1 MIPGSIGP
9 SKLERLAFS
18 EAGER
23 ILRLRPVRQEFAL
36 KFKIST
42 RTEELLMARAR
53 PADVESGHQG
63 GTEVTEED
71 TMRSVRFTDAILP
84 GQSSPWPVAG
94 DAAKA
99 KALINFLMQD
109 RFFLEHFRSDD
120 PKVRAAAM
128 DTLNK
133 AHHQAYGDAPAA
145 DDDAAGGRH

>member
-1 MIPGSIGP
+1 M
-9 SKLERLAFS
+9 
-18 EAGER
+18 
-23 ILRLRPVRQEFAL
+23 QEH
-36 KFKIST
+36 
-42 RTEELLMARAR
+42 
-53 PADVESGHQG
+53 ADVESGHQG

-71 TMRSVRFTDAILP
+71 AMRSVRFTDAILP
-84 GQSSPWPVAG
+84 EQSSPRAAAE

-145 DDDAAGGRH
+145 DDDAASGRH